1 MYREVNFLAYENG
14 TNCYSI
20 DLKEQLPKY
29 QQDDKHFNK
38 IYMVKD
44 WKNLD

>member
-20 DLKEQLPKY
+20 DLKELPKY
-29 QQDDKHFNK
+29 QQDDKHYNK
-38 IYMVKD
+38 IHMVKD
-44 WKNLD
+44 WKNLA